1 MGVVLFLV
9 DLYDLLSTGYSWK
22 TQLSGIMRW
31 KEHSEGAT
39 TAMKEYICWLQ
50 REEVIESVRHVLQ
63 WRDGELVDLG
73 K

>member
-1 MGVVLFLV
+1 MEDATERNHAMKGTF
-9 DLYDLLSTGYSWK
+9 
-22 TQLSGIMRW
+22 RR
-31 KEHSEGAT
+31 AT

-50 REEVIESVRHVLQ
+50 QGEGIESVRHVLQ